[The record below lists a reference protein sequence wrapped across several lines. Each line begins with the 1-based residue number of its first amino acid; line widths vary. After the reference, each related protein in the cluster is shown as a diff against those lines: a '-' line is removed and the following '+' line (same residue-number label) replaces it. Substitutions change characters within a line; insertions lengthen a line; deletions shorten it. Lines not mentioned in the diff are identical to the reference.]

1 MSVSLVYC
9 LKVTPL
15 SRFVIFEVNI
25 DSHVDPLSV
34 EVIIIEEPVPLT
46 EFVNQ
51 LLRNLSEMIVGR
63 C

>member
-1 MSVSLVYC
+1 MVYC

-34 EVIIIEEPVPLT
+34 EVIIIEEPCPLKLVLLPTTTNVP
-46 EFVNQ
+46 FP
-51 LLRNLSEMIVGR
+51 
-63 C
+63 